1 MLYSCSGGG
10 EADRTSPLPVCSELQ
25 FINPVEI
32 GHLLT
37 LESKVT
43 YSPPQDGE
51 QHRSFSVSVS
61 ADTTE
66 LIGPNAGTEPL
77 RTVLFQYTFT
87 AQDPLA
93 RQVLPKSY
101 NDAMVWLDARRRRQ
115 IGISIRRGYVN

>member
-1 MLYSCSGGG
+1 MSF
-10 EADRTSPLPVCSELQ
+10 CSELQ

-43 YSPPQDGE
+43 YSPTEKGE
-51 QHRSFSVSVS
+51 HRSFHVSVS

-66 LIGPNAGTEPL
+66 LIGKNAGTEPL
-77 RTVLFQYTFT
+77 RTVLFNFTFT
-87 AQDPLA
+87 AQEPLT

-101 NDAMVWLDARRRRQ
+101 NDAMIWLDARRRRQ